1 MGAPTRLGR
10 YIVRRRL
17 GAGGFATVWLAHD
30 EQLDA
35 EVAIKVLAD
44 NWGHDDSVRRR
55 FLEEGRFLRR
65 VESEH
70 VVQVHDVGEL
80 EDGRPFLVL
89 TYADRGTL
97 ADRLKE
103 QPLPLP
109 EAVDVV
115 VQVGRGLQALHR
127 RGLLHR
133 DVKPANV
140 LFRSTDDGERAVLSD
155 LGLGKSL
162 DEVSRITM
170 PGGTPSYVAPEQAL
184 GERLDQRADQYSLGA
199 VAYAALTGRSPH
211 QVDGLGAASRV
222 EVAPPP
228 SSLGFDLPEQ
238 VDATIVRALHPDR
251 ESRWPDIQT
260 FTRQLVGA
268 LDEPT
273 RDLPAPARDSLTVA
287 TAAEDLGAK
296 TALSDEN
303 QPTIVG
309 SSDPAADSN
318 TTQSTGLGPQS
329 ATGPAAQSATGS
341 ATQSATGPAAQPP
354 GAQSAAE
361 AATGSAGQSAAGA
374 VTGSAG
380 QSTAG
385 AVTGSDARSAGG
397 AATARGAGEAGVG
410 GGGAVGSDDST
421 TSAAAPGASG
431 ATADAAR
438 EASEAATKQL
448 SSGAAGGSGLPGAA
462 SGSAGTAGSAGVA
475 SGAAGVGGAASG
487 AAGVAAGAVGGAG
500 GSRRRWGRWVVAAL
514 VVLVVGGGAGYGGH
528 WYLAGRKQVV
538 VSDGRFEVTMPRGW
552 AKSKAVSDWLAPGAK
567 NRLPSFRV
575 SRDAD
580 WSAGSPGVFVGVS
593 ASKLAFP
600 DSTDLGCRDSAPYT
614 GFTQGGERTT
624 NRLSTQCGPAAMV
637 LFQRVV
643 ARGDG
648 GSLLVQV
655 IVPGSDVNRA
665 AEIADSV
672 KYVE

>member
-1 MGAPTRLGR
+1 MGVPTRLGR
-10 YIVRRRL
+10 YVVRRRL
-17 GAGGFATVWLAHD
+17 GSGGFATVWLAHD

-97 ADRLKE
+97 ADRLKQ

-211 QVDGLGAASRV
+211 QVDGLGAAGRV
-222 EVAPPP
+222 QVAPPP
-228 SSLGFDLPEQ
+228 SSLGFELPEQ
-238 VDATIVRALHPDR
+238 VDAAIVRALEPDR
-251 ESRWPDIQT
+251 EKRWPDVQS
-260 FTRQLVGA
+260 FTKQLVGA
-268 LDEPT
+268 LDENT
-273 RDLPAPARDSLTVA
+273 RDFPLSTRETVQLAPANSGGSDNPG
-287 TAAEDLGAK
+287 DK

-303 QPTIVG
+303 KPTIVK
-309 SSDPAADSN
+309 SAEPSETTDAPQAEPAAE
-318 TTQSTGLGPQS
+318 P
-329 ATGPAAQSATGS
+329 
-341 ATQSATGPAAQPP
+341 
-354 GAQSAAE
+354 SAAE
-361 AATGSAGQSAAGA
+361 AQASAPA
-374 VTGSAG
+374 VP
-380 QSTAG
+380 
-385 AVTGSDARSAGG
+385 R
-397 AATARGAGEAGVG
+397 
-410 GGGAVGSDDST
+410 
-421 TSAAAPGASG
+421 
-431 ATADAAR
+431 
-438 EASEAATKQL
+438 KK
-448 SSGAAGGSGLPGAA
+448 
-462 SGSAGTAGSAGVA
+462 
-475 SGAAGVGGAASG
+475 
-487 AAGVAAGAVGGAG
+487 
-500 GSRRRWGRWVVAAL
+500 RRGRWVVAAL
-514 VVLVVGGGAGYGGH
+514 LALVVGGGAGYGAQ
-528 WYLAGRKQVV
+528 WYLSGREKVTVTQDGFQVELPRAWAQSKAKSSWTV
-538 VSDGRFEVTMPRGW
+538 PGSTASGPAFRVSQNENWSGPTPGVFIGVSATKLALPDGTQCANPGSTSSHSDG
-552 AKSKAVSDWLAPGAK
+552 D
-567 NRLPSFRV
+567 RLITDRV
-575 SRDAD
+575 SRDCWGAD
-580 WSAGSPGVFVGVS
+580 I
-593 ASKLAFP
+593 
-600 DSTDLGCRDSAPYT
+600 
-614 GFTQGGERTT
+614 
-624 NRLSTQCGPAAMV
+624 V
-637 LFQRVV
+637 LLQRVV
-643 ARGDG
+643 DHGDG

-655 IVPGSDVNRA
+655 VVPASEPERA
-665 AEIADSV
+665 TEIANTV
-672 KYVE
+672 KYSSSS

>member
-1 MGAPTRLGR
+1 MGVPTRLGR
-10 YIVRRRL
+10 YVVRRRL
-17 GAGGFATVWLAHD
+17 GSGGFATVWLAHD

-44 NWGHDDSVRRR
+44 NWGHDDSVRHR

-103 QPLPLP
+103 KPLPLA

-162 DEVSRITM
+162 DEISRITM

-228 SSLGFDLPEQ
+228 SSLGFELPEQ
-238 VDATIVRALHPDR
+238 VDAAIVRALDPDR
-251 ESRWPDIQT
+251 EKRWPDVQS
-260 FTRQLVGA
+260 FTRELVGG
-268 LDEPT
+268 LDETTHDFPLSIREVIAVDT
-273 RDLPAPARDSLTVA
+273 DH
-287 TAAEDLGAK
+287 LGAK
-296 TALSDEN
+296 TTLSDEN
-303 QPTIVG
+303 QPTLVKVAEP
-309 SSDPAADSN
+309 SESAD
-318 TTQSTGLGPQS
+318 
-329 ATGPAAQSATGS
+329 
-341 ATQSATGPAAQPP
+341 
-354 GAQSAAE
+354 AE
-361 AATGSAGQSAAGA
+361 TVA
-374 VTGSAG
+374 VE
-380 QSTAG
+380 
-385 AVTGSDARSAGG
+385 
-397 AATARGAGEAGVG
+397 ATA
-410 GGGAVGSDDST
+410 
-421 TSAAAPGASG
+421 
-431 ATADAAR
+431 
-438 EASEAATKQL
+438 ASEEATEKVEPQP
-448 SSGAAGGSGLPGAA
+448 APAPK
-462 SGSAGTAGSAGVA
+462 
-475 SGAAGVGGAASG
+475 
-487 AAGVAAGAVGGAG
+487 
-500 GSRRRWGRWVVAAL
+500 RKRGRWVVAAL
-514 VVLVVGGGAGYGGH
+514 LALVVGGSAGYAGQ
-528 WYLAGRKQVV
+528 WYLSSRKAIV
-538 VSDGRFEVTMPRGW
+538 VSQGQFQVTVPRAW
-552 AKSKAVSDWLAPGAK
+552 AKSMAQTDWLAPGSKA
-567 NRLPSFRV
+567 RTPAFRV

-580 WSAGSPGVFVGVS
+580 WSAATPGVFIGV
-593 ASKLAFP
+593 AGSKLALP
-600 DSTDLGCRDSAPYT
+600 DNKVLGCKP
-614 GFTQGGERTT
+614 
-624 NRLSTQCGPAAMV
+624 GPAYPGTFDDRPTTDRVSSGCAGADMV
-637 LFQRVV
+637 LFERVV
-643 ARGDG
+643 DRGDG

-655 IVPGSDVNRA
+655 ITSDAARA
-665 AEIADSV
+665 AEIANSV
-672 KYVE
+672 KY